1 MNFFTLKSTNNG
13 KNRLPTYINSAG
25 FIKGRFVKELK
36 NRFLCEVLIDN
47 VLTECYVPSSCHLS
61 NFLVLRGRPVLLLPT
76 QTRNSRTKY
85 ALYAVPY
92 KRNYI
97 VLNTS
102 MANKAIEQDIHSR
115 RFSFLGQR
123 SEIIKEHKVD
133 GYKADLYIKDT
144 DTIVEIKGA
153 ISLTPTAV
161 FPTVYSERAINQL
174 HMLRQLLEKGKRVC
188 FMIVSLH
195 PYVTEIV
202 IDRNTFFYK
211 ELSSCVELGMVLH
224 GFTCRLRD
232 QAIVIDKQI
241 PVS

>member
-1 MNFFTLKSTNNG
+1 MVDA
-13 KNRLPTYINSAG
+13 INSAG
-25 FIKGRFVKELK
+25 FLKGKFVKELK
-36 NRFLCEVLIDN
+36 NRFLCEVLIDD
-47 VLTECYVPSSCHLS
+47 VPTECYVPSSCHLS
-61 NFLVLRGRPVLLLPT
+61 NFLTLRGKSVLLLPT
-76 QTRNSRTKY
+76 QDRNSRTKY

-102 MANKAIEQDIHSR
+102 MANKAIEQGIHSR

-123 SEIIKEHKVD
+123 SEIIKEHNVD

-144 DTIVEIKGA
+144 DTIVEIKSV
-153 ISLTPTAV
+153 ISLKSAAL
-161 FPTVYSERAINQL
+161 FPTVYAERAINQL
-174 HMLRQLLEKGKRVC
+174 HMLKQLLEKGKKVC

-202 IDRNTFFYK
+202 IDKNTFFYK
-211 ELSSCVELGMVLH
+211 ELSNCVELGMVLY

-232 QAIVIDKQI
+232 RTIVIDNQI